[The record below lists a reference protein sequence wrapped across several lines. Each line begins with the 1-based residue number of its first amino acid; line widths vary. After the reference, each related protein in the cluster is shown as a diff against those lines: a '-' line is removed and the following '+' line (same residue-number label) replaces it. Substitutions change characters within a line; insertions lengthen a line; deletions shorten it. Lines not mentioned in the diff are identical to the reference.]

1 MLGSIKFIYV
11 EMNLI
16 EMYAGQASFD
26 ELYRFLSDHNYV
38 LKSIYETHAHW
49 VDGLFINQI
58 TKTN

>member
-38 LKSIYETHAHW
+38 LKNPSMKLTLT
-49 VDGLFINQI
+49 G
-58 TKTN
+58 